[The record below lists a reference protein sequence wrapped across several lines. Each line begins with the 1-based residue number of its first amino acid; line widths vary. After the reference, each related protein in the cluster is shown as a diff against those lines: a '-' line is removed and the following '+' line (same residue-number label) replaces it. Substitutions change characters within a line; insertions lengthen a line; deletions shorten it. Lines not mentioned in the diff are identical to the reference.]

1 MLLALIGVD
10 PGIVDTAAVVLEL
23 DTDAKSIRV
32 QPKVWRGVTNRVK
45 QSITVSDTFLKEL
58 KTYVANSTEA
68 AKFIY
73 VEGFRPRGR
82 NPQQDQ
88 NMTLLVQECHKALKT
103 STVVDNTGIKNVVI
117 PNILKIFRCT
127 DWDISTHHSDLSS
140 AARVALKGA
149 MQHEVLN
156 GVVADVVR
164 DYLDGEP
171 WREA

>member
-68 AKFIY
+68 A
-73 VEGFRPRGR
+73 
-82 NPQQDQ
+82 
-88 NMTLLVQECHKALKT
+88 
-103 STVVDNTGIKNVVI
+103 
-117 PNILKIFRCT
+117 
-127 DWDISTHHSDLSS
+127 
-140 AARVALKGA
+140 
-149 MQHEVLN
+149 
-156 GVVADVVR
+156 
-164 DYLDGEP
+164 
-171 WREA
+171 